1 MMKMLKRKAQ
11 SGQMLIE
18 PLLAIAIFGLLLA
31 PFLGSISNLAHS
43 QVKYRHQTEAVQ
55 YAREGLEI
63 VYNIA
68 VNVDNWSDYFMVDD
82 YHLGTFHPDLS
93 GSRPDLASGSETVR
107 GRFTREINLAKA
119 KRNSSDGNLDEKSG
133 EDDDKTL
140 RVISKVTWDEQGQ
153 DQKIE
158 LTTYLINLKDF

>member
-1 MMKMLKRKAQ
+1 
-11 SGQMLIE
+11 MLIE

-68 VNVDNWSDYFMVDD
+68 VNVDDWNDYFMVDD
-82 YHLGTFHPDLS
+82 HHLGTFHPDLS
-93 GSRPDLASGSETVR
+93 GSRPDLASGPEPVG
-107 GRFTREINLAKA
+107 GRFTRKINLAKA
-119 KRNSSDGNLDEKSG
+119 KRSNDGNLDEKSG
-133 EDDDKTL
+133 KDDDKTL
-140 RVISKVTWDEQGQ
+140 RVVSKVSWDEQGELQ
-153 DQKIE
+153 EIE
-158 LTTYLINLKDF
+158 LITYLIDLKAF